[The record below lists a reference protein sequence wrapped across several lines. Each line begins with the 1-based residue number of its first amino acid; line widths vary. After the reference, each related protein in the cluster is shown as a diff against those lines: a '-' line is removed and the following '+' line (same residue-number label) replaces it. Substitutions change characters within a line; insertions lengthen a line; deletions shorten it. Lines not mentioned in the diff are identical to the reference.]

1 MDHSVVLVDL
11 SRRLKIDWSM
21 NPHDLPASSKASVS
35 MMPVSTSPAMAMTG
49 AHCFNLNS
57 AKCAEGTITRFR
69 SKPPRSRPNS
79 DPYYWAAF
87 VAVGY

>member
-49 AHCFNLNS
+49 AHCFNLD
-57 AKCAEGTITRFR
+57 KRQVRGGRDCA
-69 SKPPRSRPNS
+69 
-79 DPYYWAAF
+79 
-87 VAVGY
+87 V